1 MIGLCSVTFRDES
14 VEKVIEIAKDAGL
27 EVIEWGSDTHVPLG
41 DLDNAKRVADLTAE
55 AGLETSSYGTYY
67 RVGSEEDFTP
77 YIETAEQL
85 GTKMIRVWAGE
96 KGSAEADSNWF
107 DTIVEDTENIAE
119 KARENG
125 MSISFEYHQGTLT
138 DTPESAYQLIEAI
151 ESPNVF
157 LYWQPAE
164 SLSVEERINSLAY
177 LGNWITNIHVFHW
190 EDFYNRYV
198 LEEGAEEWEQYI
210 QRILTHSPYTHH
222 YLFEFVKNDDPEQLK
237 KDAQTLK
244 RIVNRLEI

>member
-1 MIGLCSVTFRDES
+1 MIGLCSVTFRDKS

-41 DLDNAKRVADLTAE
+41 GFDNARHVANLMSE
-55 AGLETSSYGTYY
+55 AGLKTSSYGTYY
-67 RVGSEEDFTP
+67 RAGSEEDFTP

-85 GTKMIRVWAGE
+85 DTKMLRVWAGE
-96 KGSAEADSNWF
+96 KGSAESDSDWF
-107 DTIVEDTENIAE
+107 NTVVEDAENIAE
-119 KARENG
+119 KAREKG

-138 DTPESAYQLIEAI
+138 DTPKNAYRLIEAI

-164 SLSVEERINSLAY
+164 SLSVEERINSLSY

-190 EDFYNRYV
+190 KDFYNRYS

-210 QRILTHSPYTHH
+210 RRILTHSPYTHH
-222 YLFEFVKNDDPEQLK
+222 YLFEFVKNDDPDQLK
-237 KDAQTLK
+237 RDAQTLK
-244 RIVNRLEI
+244 RIVNRLEL